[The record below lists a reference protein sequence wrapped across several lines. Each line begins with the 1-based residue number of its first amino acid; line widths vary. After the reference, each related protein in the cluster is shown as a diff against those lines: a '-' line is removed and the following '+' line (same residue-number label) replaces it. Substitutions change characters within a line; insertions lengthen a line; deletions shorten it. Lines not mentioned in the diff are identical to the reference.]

1 MSTRIEDELRATF
14 NQRADDITQGTIGR
28 VVSVDYQPRTRR
40 FTRPALTAL
49 TGGTALAGA
58 TGAAIALLGSA
69 APAFAGWSPT
79 PTAPTPGELQQAMA
93 DCQSQL
99 PFKDL
104 PLQLSDTRGPFTFAI
119 YANAQTSNIC
129 ITGPSFTSVSGVTAP
144 GPVTVPADQ
153 LELTTDHATV
163 RDGSA
168 FSFSDGRAGNNVT
181 GATLTLD
188 DGSQVQATVQNG
200 WFVAWWP
207 GSSEVA
213 SATLTTTDGTKTQT
227 FRAPGNPC
235 SPKLCTGG
243 QLGTSTG
250 TSTGPGT
257 STGGTLTGIP
267 GPATGTGKAQIRYG
281 SVNIGGGSI
290 SAGATGGHGAVSF
303 SQTQQR

>member
-1 MSTRIEDELRATF
+1 MNIEDELRATL
-14 NQRADDITQGTIGR
+14 NQRARAVSPDAISRITNTHYR
-28 VVSVDYQPRTRR
+28 PRNRS
-40 FTRPALTAL
+40 FNRPALTAL

-69 APAFAGWSPT
+69 SPAFAGWSPT
-79 PTAPTPGELQQAMA
+79 PTAPAPGELQQAMA
-93 DCQSQL
+93 NCQSQL

-129 ITGPSFTSVSGVTAP
+129 ITGPSFTSVSGVTASA
-144 GPVTVPADQ
+144 PVAVPADQ
-153 LELTTDHATV
+153 LELTTDHATA
-163 RDGSA
+163 RGGSA
-168 FSFSDGRAGNNVT
+168 FSFSDGRAGKNVT

-188 DGSQVQATVQNG
+188 DGTQVQATVQNG

-207 GSSEVA
+207 GSSEVS

-227 FRAPGNPC
+227 FHAPGSPC

-250 TSTGPGT
+250 TSTGPG
-257 STGGTLTGIP
+257 LTASP
-267 GPATGTGKAQIRYG
+267 GPGAGKPQVQY
-281 SVNIGGGSI
+281 GSI
-290 SAGATGGHGAVSF
+290 SVGATGGHGAVSF